1 MSDPFKKAV
10 AVVLYCLRRRPHL
23 GDADFERDAGMVAAD
38 LNRLREL
45 MESA

>member
-1 MSDPFKKAV
+1 MITDGTGSEVIFT
-10 AVVLYCLRRRPHL
+10 LRRQPHL
-23 GDADFERDAGMVAAD
+23 SDQDFERDGGMVAAD